1 MKRRM
6 IVCITLAAILLVVGG
21 GHIGLSVV
29 CHILQAA
36 PLKMRT
42 LTYWTHST

>member
-21 GHIGLSVV
+21 GILGFLSSATSYRQ
-29 CHILQAA
+29 H
-36 PLKMRT
+36 
-42 LTYWTHST
+42 H

>member
-21 GHIGLSVV
+21 HIGLSVV

-36 PLKMRT
+36 PLKMWT